1 MENKWTLLVTLLV
14 GFIVGRKWP
23 QIAKAVKSPIEAVK
37 KAIVKKPVKG

>member
-23 QIAKAVKSPIEAVK
+23 QIAEVVKSPIGAVK
-37 KAIVKKPVKG
+37 KVIVKKPAKG